1 MTVLEAVER
10 SKIPFFMVK
19 GAIKAA
25 QKMISPSEEILW
37 AQMGQIYTKPTSD
50 ELITD
55 FKELNSNNLTGVIVV
70 TDQRILFV
78 QSVLGNRTYK
88 EIRLSSV
95 RSVDAKASPMIECL
109 RITSAVDML
118 IAFAKPSY
126 IALLRNAINDAI
138 ERLNTKNTSA
148 QRTPLDDDKLDSSDV
163 EQLQSLKQLY
173 DAGVI
178 TAEEFAAKKAQ
189 ILNL

>member
-1 MTVLEAVER
+1 
-10 SKIPFFMVK
+10 MVK

-55 FKELNSNNLTGVIVV
+55 FKELNSNNLTGVI
-70 TDQRILFV
+70 
-78 QSVLGNRTYK
+78 
-88 EIRLSSV
+88 
-95 RSVDAKASPMIECL
+95 
-109 RITSAVDML
+109 
-118 IAFAKPSY
+118 
-126 IALLRNAINDAI
+126 
-138 ERLNTKNTSA
+138 
-148 QRTPLDDDKLDSSDV
+148 DV